1 MGGDVGLDLVLP
13 HTVHCWYFMK
23 REQQEGT
30 AERTIQA
37 VALLSQGKLAL
48 VHPN

>member
-23 REQQEGT
+23 REQPRRE
-30 AERTIQA
+30 
-37 VALLSQGKLAL
+37 LYKL
-48 VHPN
+48 